1 MLLFVLGDI
10 TQKGYEKKRTRLLT
24 PYIPQ
29 QQPQGKF
36 NFHTLTI
43 KRNIAANTDAWT
55 NKVPYQ
61 THQYWHVFSQWRHVF
76 HNYSTEASKAATEAS
91 PGSSVNWSPSMDV
104 GQSRNYRD
112 GPARFRNEGQTV
124 RPSWIWTPD
133 YTYLERQYDE
143 PLIHLPAS
151 KYYTW
156 TAFTTL
162 ITAVFVYKH
171 KCAASQVFTSS

>member
-1 MLLFVLGDI
+1 MYLIMFNFVLGDI

-36 NFHTLTI
+36 NFLVLTI

-61 THQYWHVFSQWRHVF
+61 THQYWHVFRQWRHVF
-76 HNYSTEASKAATEAS
+76 HNYSTLASKVATEAS

-112 GPARFRNEGQTV
+112 GPIPQQGSNGEVILNLDPRLLVFRTRV
-124 RPSWIWTPD
+124 RWTALAGFKILL
-133 YTYLERQYDE
+133 TLERLSRY
-143 PLIHLPAS
+143 
-151 KYYTW
+151 W
-156 TAFTTL
+156 
-162 ITAVFVYKH
+162 
-171 KCAASQVFTSS
+171 